1 MKKILSCLVFIIL
14 VIILIQSLFLALDI
28 NIKTLPNHKISV
40 IIRASEQLSSLDSYH
55 QDTGDG
61 NVLISSEVS
70 EDPVDLLLS
79 LKKDNVNILNKKF
92 EGVSTAKLININFI
106 PGEEIGIVAKEEK
119 NETQVVDTENNVS
132 IQRINDTEE
141 IIEQTNETKEPV
153 SINGSVEEI
162 EKSKITSK
170 AIENIKDMMNSKV
183 IYYIITGI
191 AVIVILFFVVR
202 FARNRFPNESFRV
215 TKLSSISSHDR
226 RLEDAERKL
235 DAAKRELDEIK
246 DRKKKLQEA
255 KERFRKDQK
264 ELAGLEKS
272 FSIF

>member
-1 MKKILSCLVFIIL
+1 MKKILICLFFIIL
-14 VIILIQSLFLALDI
+14 VMPLFLALDI

-106 PGEEIGIVAKEEK
+106 PGEEIGIITKEK
-119 NETQVVDTENNVS
+119 NETQVVGTENNVS

-153 SINGSVEEI
+153 SINGSVEEV